1 MNADGGWSSLKVKD
15 IEIRSGMDR
24 SNIRFY
30 EREGFINPERL
41 ENGYREYTEDDLNKL
56 VWIKLLRSLQISLD
70 DVKSLFSDEKS
81 LLEVLKRQV
90 SDLEETKGDILNA
103 QQICYKR

>member
-1 MNADGGWSSLKVKD
+1 MKVKE

-70 DVKSLFSDEKS
+70 EVKSLFSDEKS

-90 SDLEETKGDILNA
+90 SDLEEAKGDIHYA
-103 QQICYKR
+103 QQICEKIRQSGSHIS

>member
-1 MNADGGWSSLKVKD
+1 MVYLKVKE

-56 VWIKLLRSLQISLD
+56 NKIAMR
-70 DVKSLFSDEKS
+70 
-81 LLEVLKRQV
+81 
-90 SDLEETKGDILNA
+90 
-103 QQICYKR
+103 